1 MATSKESQIMLH
13 LNAIQVAQVERIVTL
28 VDECF
33 FESVKSNPLHQQ
45 TDGNVEFVVSL
56 GNTME
61 RAKGTSK
68 VETTVVVYASTIE
81 KDKARHFFASLDEA
95 LETVEGWHK
104 ELFGSNEEGVR
115 VFQEKPHLTIVK

>member
-1 MATSKESQIMLH
+1 MLH
-13 LNAIQVAQVERIVTL
+13 LNATQVAQVEKIVTL

-33 FESVKSNPLHQQ
+33 FESVKTNPLHQQ
-45 TDGNVEFVVSL
+45 SDGNVEFVVSL

-68 VETTVVVYASTIE
+68 VETTIVVNASTIE
-81 KDKARHFFASLDEA
+81 EGKTRHFFASLEEA

-104 ELFGSNEEGVR
+104 ELFQVNDDGVR
-115 VFQEKPHLTIVK
+115 VFHEKPHLTIVK